1 MQPDSM
7 IEYHGYHERAAITGR
22 RAHRR
27 RPGAAPEERADT
39 MGDLGKPTHDLNV
52 HKAEL
57 ELQAEALR
65 RACDEL
71 ALSRARF
78 KDLYD
83 FAPIAYVTLDGDD
96 RIIEGNLMAATLF
109 GVERDVL
116 VGSPVTRYIR
126 PSCLDLYS
134 REMQALKKSEQ
145 PRTFELLMSGTASG
159 TIWTQLKAT
168 VARDAQ
174 GAAVFRVVVN
184 DITARK
190 RAEEALLESE
200 SLYRSIGE
208 SIEYGVWVCEPDGR
222 NRYASRS
229 FLDMVGI
236 TQEQCS
242 NFGWGEVLHPDD
254 AERTI
259 AEWKECVRTGGNW
272 DIEHRFR
279 GVDGEWHHVLA
290 RGVPVRNEQG
300 EITCWAG
307 INLDITDRKRTE
319 EALRSLLAE
328 KDVLMRELAHRTK
341 NNLQVIGSLI
351 TLQAAAMT
359 DRTFV
364 EALEDTKDRIRAMAL
379 VHENIYRSDNLAA
392 LGMKEYARDLLASLL
407 RVHRGKGGAVTPVL
421 EIEDIPIPID
431 AAVALGLIINE
442 LATNSMKH
450 AWPGGNSG
458 KIFLSLRCDGEKI
471 ELRYRDDGPGLPV
484 GLDLARCRS
493 LGLKLVRGIAVRQL
507 RGKMEIRRDPV
518 PEFVFRF
525 DGFSHMEGR

>member
-1 MQPDSM
+1 
-7 IEYHGYHERAAITGR
+7 
-22 RAHRR
+22 
-27 RPGAAPEERADT
+27 
-39 MGDLGKPTHDLNV
+39 
-52 HKAEL
+52 
-57 ELQAEALR
+57 
-65 RACDEL
+65 
-71 ALSRARF
+71 
-78 KDLYD
+78 
-83 FAPIAYVTLDGDD
+83 
-96 RIIEGNLMAATLF
+96 
-109 GVERDVL
+109 
-116 VGSPVTRYIR
+116 
-126 PSCLDLYS
+126 
-134 REMQALKKSEQ
+134 
-145 PRTFELLMSGTASG
+145 
-159 TIWTQLKAT
+159 
-168 VARDAQ
+168 
-174 GAAVFRVVVN
+174 
-184 DITARK
+184 
-190 RAEEALLESE
+190 
-200 SLYRSIGE
+200 
-208 SIEYGVWVCEPDGR
+208 VWVCEPDGR